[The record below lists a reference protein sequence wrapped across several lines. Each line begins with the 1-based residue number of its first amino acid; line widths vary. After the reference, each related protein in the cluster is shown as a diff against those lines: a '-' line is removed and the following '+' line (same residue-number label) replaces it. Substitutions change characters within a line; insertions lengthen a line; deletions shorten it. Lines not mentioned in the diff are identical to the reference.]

1 MLLRLF
7 ACLFFLA
14 LLPLVSLAQTTAKGN
29 VTAAT
34 AVAAEGQSR
43 VDLLAVVATSAN
55 ADGTAPNW
63 LYLYQTDDSALSG
76 VFTTGD
82 VVANAA
88 LDLTAIGI
96 DPAALV
102 GLASPDPLGSDWRDS
117 DDAIDRAEEQ
127 GGGDFRA
134 ANPDATISAVL
145 LDFPAE
151 NLINLPGIEQ
161 LGPYWLIAYTSAA
174 SSATE
179 IFIVES
185 LTGILFSLDA
195 IGGDNPPTLE
205 STVAAFASDA
215 ERVGMASVLPDLS
228 AAGASLFWQHTYYS
242 PALGEARDFF
252 VSLTGL
258 VLGEVMVEAPAS
270 TTALPPAPL
279 PASEATAIA
288 FPEFSIPSNVR
299 IGPLVQGRLR
309 YGLDTETPG
318 RLAWQFAAI
327 TMDGSGNV
335 ATQQVLVDAT
345 TGAIVRVANE
355 AAPDLPASAQLAPN
369 YPNPFRTTTT
379 VQYTLAHTAH
389 VTLAVYDLLGRSVRT
404 LTDEVRGPGTHHVE
418 WNGTDGAGQRLTSGL
433 YLYRLTTA
441 DGATHTRS
449 LVFLD

>member
-7 ACLFFLA
+7 ACLLFS
-14 LLPLVSLAQTTAKGN
+14 LLPLSSLAQTTAEAN
-29 VTAAT
+29 VAAAT
-34 AVAAEGQSR
+34 AVAAQGQSR
-43 VDLLAVVATSAN
+43 VDLLAVVATAAN
-55 ADGTAPNW
+55 PDGTAPNW

-88 LDLTAIGI
+88 LDLTTVGI

-102 GLASPDPLGSDWRDS
+102 GLASPDPLGTGWRDS
-117 DDAIDRAEEQ
+117 DDAIERVEEQ
-127 GGGDFRA
+127 GGAAFRA

-151 NLINLPGIEQ
+151 NLIDFPGISQ
-161 LGPYWLIAYTSAA
+161 LGPYWLVAYTSAA

-185 LTGILFSLDA
+185 LLGIVFSLDA
-195 IGGDNPPTLE
+195 VGGDNPPTLE

-228 AAGASLFWQHTYYS
+228 AEGASLFWQHTYYS
-242 PALGEARDFF
+242 PALDEARDFF

-258 VLGEVMVEAPAS
+258 VLGEVTVEAQSSA
-270 TTALPPAPL
+270 TALP
-279 PASEATAIA
+279 ASHLTANEAIA
-288 FPEFSIPSNVR
+288 IALTEFTVPSDVR
-299 IGPLVQGRLR
+299 IGPLVQGQLR
-309 YGLDTETPG
+309 FGLDAETPE

-327 TMDGSGNV
+327 TMDGSGSV

-345 TGAIVRVANE
+345 TGTIVRVANE
-355 AAPDLPASAQLAPN
+355 AAADLPASARLAAN
-369 YPNPFRTTTT
+369 YPNPFRTSTTVEYGVATTT
-379 VQYTLAHTAH
+379 H
-389 VTLAVYDLLGRSVRT
+389 VTLAVYDLLGRAVHT
-404 LTDEVRGPGTHHVE
+404 LADAVHAPGTHRVE
-418 WNGTDGAGQRLTSGL
+418 WTGTDGAGRRLSSGL

-441 DGATHTRS
+441 DGATRTRS
-449 LVFLD
+449 LVLLD